1 MHLVRQITTFG
12 AVGIAATVTHVVTA
26 WLLIAT
32 ASCDPYL
39 ANLFGTFSAFAVS
52 FGGNAGFTFQT
63 DRRLW
68 SSARRYMLVSLFSL
82 AATTAILTLTERM
95 GLPIYIYVIA
105 VLAVVPPAT
114 FVLAKHWAFH
124 PA

>member
-1 MHLVRQITTFG
+1 MRFVRQIVTFG
-12 AVGIAATVTHVVTA
+12 AVGIAATVTHVTTA
-26 WLLIAT
+26 WVSIAT
-32 ASCDPYL
+32 ANCDPYL
-39 ANLFGTFSAFAVS
+39 ANLFGALAAFAVS
-52 FGGNAGFTFQT
+52 FGGNASFTFQT

-68 SSARRYMLVSLFSL
+68 SSARRYLLVSLFSL
-82 AATTAILTLTERM
+82 AATTAILIVTEQL
-95 GLPIYIYVIA
+95 GLPTYAYVIG